1 MNSSPKQYPLRWRT
15 TATIRKRHGIPNS
28 TSSRSPGSTKIPAY
42 KPIPP
47 SLSSVPRPETA
58 TVETPFATATR
69 TGRSTGCR
77 CHRRVLGKGGI
88 LADDD
93 RMHSSTQITK
103 VQQVLLLCWVVIR
116 SYSDHRLAPFSR
128 ASWLSGRHQSQLGAG
143 SRHCYGII
151 SRIEGPKRPIASH
164 AASSHTK
171 SSGNRL

>member
-58 TVETPFATATR
+58 TAETPFATATR

-77 CHRRVLGKGGI
+77 CHRRVLGKGGGI

-103 VQQVLLLCWVVIR
+103 VQQVLLLCWVVNPLHSPER
-116 SYSDHRLAPFSR
+116 P
-128 ASWLSGRHQSQLGAG
+128 WLSGRHESQLGLG
-143 SRHCYGII
+143 SRHCYGINY
-151 SRIEGPKRPIASH
+151 
-164 AASSHTK
+164 T
-171 SSGNRL
+171 